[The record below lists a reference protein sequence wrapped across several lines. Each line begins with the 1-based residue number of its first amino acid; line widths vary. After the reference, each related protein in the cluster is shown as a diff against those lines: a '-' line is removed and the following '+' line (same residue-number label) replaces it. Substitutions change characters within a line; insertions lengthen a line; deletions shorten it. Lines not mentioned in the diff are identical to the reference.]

1 MRASSDD
8 EETEAI
14 LNIRTK
20 NVWWTMEKTINILG
34 IIKIINKFHKHIYI
48 YGIYNIYMVQ
58 IYSHHNRCTLLAF
71 LTVFSI
77 NYSHPK
83 LRLAA

>member
-48 YGIYNIYMVQ
+48 WYLQYLYGANLQ
-58 IYSHHNRCTLLAF
+58 
-71 LTVFSI
+71 
-77 NYSHPK
+77 PP
-83 LRLAA
+83 